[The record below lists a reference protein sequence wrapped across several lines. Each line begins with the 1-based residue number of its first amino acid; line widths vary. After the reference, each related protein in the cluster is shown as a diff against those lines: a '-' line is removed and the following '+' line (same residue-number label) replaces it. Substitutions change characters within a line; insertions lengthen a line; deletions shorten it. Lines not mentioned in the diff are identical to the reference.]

1 MVRSVLLTHGLNHHR
16 ATMLANND
24 LFENMILS
32 LPAVSVGETEI
43 QILYCQDG
51 FPESWRETAEKRENN
66 PGASTDAYWTA
77 LVKRIDPMLTVR
89 LIDFSFTN
97 RFHENRETRLA
108 LLKTSDIFYCRG
120 AGNHRE
126 MGIKTFDALV
136 NISDNRDYDKEV
148 LTLQYE
154 VMQNRLVYIGVC
166 GAAKWAGYVVEM
178 PDGSFRRG
186 LGLFGRDVFVEYSD
200 WNDKTKESSQV
211 IEINEINYGIVDTCL
226 AAIRS
231 GLMMG
236 KNANRDRKDEYR
248 AKAHGIQQNLN
259 GVLEYLLR
267 KVDVYTCTATG
278 QLFELRIGD
287 GMARY
292 RPC

>member
-1 MVRSVLLTHGLNHHR
+1 
-16 ATMLANND
+16 
-24 LFENMILS
+24 
-32 LPAVSVGETEI
+32 
-43 QILYCQDG
+43 
-51 FPESWRETAEKRENN
+51 
-66 PGASTDAYWTA
+66 
-77 LVKRIDPMLTVR
+77 
-89 LIDFSFTN
+89 
-97 RFHENRETRLA
+97 
-108 LLKTSDIFYCRG
+108 
-120 AGNHRE
+120 
-126 MGIKTFDALV
+126 
-136 NISDNRDYDKEV
+136 
-148 LTLQYE
+148 
-154 VMQNRLVYIGVC
+154 MQNRLVYIGVC
-166 GAAKWAGYVVEM
+166 AAAKWAGYAVKM

-236 KNANRDRKDEYR
+236 KNANRDRNYEYR

-278 QLFELRIGD
+278 RRLELRIED

-292 RPC
+292 QPH